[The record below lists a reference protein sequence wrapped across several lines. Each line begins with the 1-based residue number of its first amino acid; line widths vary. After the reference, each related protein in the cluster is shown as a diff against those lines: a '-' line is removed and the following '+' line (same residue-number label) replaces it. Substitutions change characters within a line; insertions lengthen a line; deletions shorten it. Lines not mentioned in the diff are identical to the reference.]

1 MQYVYLL
8 IEREFLQSAVPV
20 YKIGRTSQENNKRFL
35 QYPKGSR
42 LIFQISVT
50 DSYFLEQEI
59 ISLFKHKYILRTD
72 IGHEY
77 FEGDATNMQ
86 IDIFNLVIT
95 YNHIVPNTTQ
105 LFSEFKKIHKTNMKS
120 ILVQINRMNKVIPTK
135 KKNNKYIDL
144 STVEALPLEPC
155 ILDESSDASSV
166 EDDCTDFG
174 SDVETETSHENTENN
189 DENISEYFCEKC
201 NYSTKYKWVFDT
213 HKKSKKHILL
223 HDENNNT
230 FQHVCKFCTKK
241 YKSKYGLTRHY
252 SICITKKQSE
262 KNRTKIFTCDTCRYS
277 TNLKSSYED
286 HMKSKRHSNNL
297 INTPQQEC
305 KFCNS
310 IFVTKSGL
318 YKHTRL
324 CTTKKIHEENTKLEE
339 INILRKEIREE
350 IYAQLCV

>member
-42 LIFQISVT
+42 LIFQINVT

-77 FEGDATNMQ
+77 FDGDATNMQ

-95 YNHIVPNTTQ
+95 YNYIVPNTTQ
-105 LFSEFKKIHKTNMKS
+105 LFSEFKQIHKTNMKPV
-120 ILVQINRMNKVIPTK
+120 LVQLNRMNRLKQIKRPIEILPSESTITNEKIEVIPLTQVDDRRDAD
-135 KKNNKYIDL
+135 NNIVLSVYPSEIFEGNIRKCETCKY
-144 STVEALPLEPC
+144 TTRC
-155 ILDESSDASSV
+155 KSSY
-166 EDDCTDFG
+166 DD
-174 SDVETETSHENTENN
+174 HM
-189 DENISEYFCEKC
+189 
-201 NYSTKYKWVFDT
+201 
-213 HKKSKKHILL
+213 KSKRHHKNLINIPQFQCEFCNKKFETKSGMCRHTQLCTTNKQFK
-223 HDENNNT
+223 ENKRII
-230 FQHVCKFCTKK
+230 Q
-241 YKSKYGLTRHY
+241 
-252 SICITKKQSE
+252 KQ
-262 KNRTKIFTCDTCRYS
+262 KIFTCDTCRYT
-277 TNLKSSYED
+277 TNIKSSYDD

-297 INTPQQEC
+297 INIPQQEC

-324 CTTKKIHEENTKLEE
+324 CTAKKNFVENKKQEE
-339 INILRKEIREE
+339 INILREKIREE
-350 IYAQLCV
+350 ICAQMCV

>member
-120 ILVQINRMNKVIPTK
+120 VLMQLSRMKPIEIRVD
-135 KKNNKYIDL
+135 ID
-144 STVEALPLEPC
+144 TVSF
-155 ILDESSDASSV
+155 ESSI
-166 EDDCTDFG
+166 T
-174 SDVETETSHENTENN
+174 N
-189 DENISEYFCEKC
+189 EK
-201 NYSTKYKWVFDT
+201 
-213 HKKSKKHILL
+213 I
-223 HDENNNT
+223 EAIP
-230 FQHVCKFCTKK
+230 
-241 YKSKYGLTRHY
+241 LTQVIFP
-252 SICITKKQSE
+252 S
-262 KNRTKIFTCDTCRYS
+262 KIFEGNIRTCETCKYTTRI
-277 TNLKSSYED
+277 KSSYD
-286 HMKSKRHSNNL
+286 NHMKSNRHKNNL
-297 INTPQQEC
+297 INTPQFEC
-305 KFCNS
+305 EICKN
-310 IFVTKSGL
+310 IFISNSGL
-318 YKHTRL
+318 YKHKKL
-324 CTTKKIHEENTKLEE
+324 CATKKQYEENKKQKEM
-339 INILRKEIREE
+339 NVLREKICKEI
-350 IYAQLCV
+350 YSQMCV